1 MMLSVL
7 GLVVVGL
14 NLPPVNK
21 KKAFE
26 IEHLQCMFLF
36 ISLDDILAFCAASCS
51 NMFFVVLRLLIGAS
65 VLNRVPANFQQS
77 GLYRG
82 QKQKIFFGNFKPDK
96 GYKLSTTKISSP
108 LVTDLFDCTFNCIT
122 DSRCNSLNFAVNQ
135 DFNKLHVC
143 ELLETDK
150 YRAAADDLQANGG
163 FLHYSPWVN
172 IIVKGA

>member
-1 MMLSVL
+1 
-7 GLVVVGL
+7 
-14 NLPPVNK
+14 
-21 KKAFE
+21 
-26 IEHLQCMFLF
+26 
-36 ISLDDILAFCAASCS
+36 
-51 NMFFVVLRLLIGAS
+51 MFFDALRLLIGAS
-65 VLNRVPANFQQS
+65 VLNQVPANFQQS

-82 QKQKIFFGNFKPDK
+82 HKQKIFFGNFKPDK
-96 GYKLSTTKISSP
+96 GHKLSTTKISSP
-108 LVTDLFDCTFNCIT
+108 LVTDLFDCTLNCIT

-150 YRAAADDLQANGG
+150 YRAAADDLQANGS

>member
-21 KKAFE
+21 KKAFK
-26 IEHLQCMFLF
+26 IEHLRCMFLF
-36 ISLDDILAFCAASCS
+36 ISLDVILAFSAASCS
-51 NMFFVVLRLLIGAS
+51 NMFVVVLRLLIGAS

-96 GYKLSTTKISSP
+96 GHKLSTTKISSP
-108 LVTDLFDCTFNCIT
+108 LVTDLFDCTLNCIT
-122 DSRCNSLNFAVNQ
+122 DSRCNSLNFAVNH
-135 DFNKLHVC
+135 DFKKLHVC

-150 YRAAADDLQANGG
+150 YRAAANDLQENGG